1 MRTIVLSIFI
11 DFPNGKERRHIGYID
26 NNHYERLE
34 MKDTEFK
41 FPLFPIYKTKIWK
54 CYRIK
59 INT

>member
-11 DFPNGKERRHIGYID
+11 DFSNGKERRHIRYID

-41 FPLFPIYKTKIWK
+41 FPLFPIYKTKI
-54 CYRIK
+54 
-59 INT
+59 